1 MDPGYITTNI
11 DISPFLSQARHLAET
26 KVESPTI
33 EQSQPTIVPH
43 KNPAQTSRSDM
54 DINIAIKSLQEET
67 QQIFELIEME
77 RTYGAEVSTQLKNI
91 INPLNLS
98 YHIKPESL
106 SKTDS
111 SISDVVL
118 TPQGM
123 VCVFNNAGSMISRP
137 LESFQ
142 SDVLIRI
149 LLEVIPEIK
158 VMLNDKRQKM
168 SGRVMTLEK
177 VAKELRK
184 VPALVPSKPTPGG
197 KGNNSSEQQGTVVDL
212 RQKPTQG
219 QNQDDAMKSV
229 LGEKQ

>member
-1 MDPGYITTNI
+1 M
-11 DISPFLSQARHLAET
+11 
-26 KVESPTI
+26 
-33 EQSQPTIVPH
+33 
-43 KNPAQTSRSDM
+43 
-54 DINIAIKSLQEET
+54 AIKSLQEET

-77 RTYGAEVSTQLKNI
+77 RTYGAEVSNQLKQI
-91 INPLNLS
+91 IMPLNLS
-98 YHIKPESL
+98 YHIKPESI

-158 VMLNDKRQKM
+158 VMLNEKRQKM
-168 SGRVMTLEK
+168 SGRVMTLER

-184 VPALVPSKPTPGG
+184 VPALVPTKMTSSG
-197 KGNNSSEQQGTVVDL
+197 KGNQGSTSDQNSNDGSRDKSSSSGSSQ
-212 RQKPTQG
+212 
-219 QNQDDAMKSV
+219 DAMKSV
-229 LGEKQ
+229 LDKQ

>member
-1 MDPGYITTNI
+1 LAD
-11 DISPFLSQARHLAET
+11 SKAET
-26 KVESPTI
+26 TGVDSSQQPSQVMQKTLVATSKS
-33 EQSQPTIVPH
+33 QSQQQSPSL
-43 KNPAQTSRSDM
+43 QSGRSEA
-54 DINIAIKSLQEET
+54 DINFAIKSLQEET

-77 RTYGAEVSTQLKNI
+77 RTYGSEVSTQLKQI
-91 INPLNLS
+91 IMPLNLS
-98 YHIKPESL
+98 YHIKPESI

-123 VCVFNNAGSMISRP
+123 VCVFNNQGSMISRP

-158 VMLNDKRQKM
+158 VMLNEKRQKM
-168 SGRVMTLEK
+168 SGRVMTLER

-184 VPALVPSKPTPGG
+184 VPALVPPTKGG
-197 KGNNSSEQQGTVVDL
+197 SVARSNTSDQQGGDSRMSSSSSTSS
-212 RQKPTQG
+212 G
-219 QNQDDAMKSV
+219 ASQDALKSAI
-229 LGEKQ
+229 GEKQ

>member
-1 MDPGYITTNI
+1 
-11 DISPFLSQARHLAET
+11 LAET
-26 KVESPTI
+26 KTEPAGLET
-33 EQSQPTIVPH
+33 QSQSQSQSQQQGVSH
-43 KNPAQTSRSDM
+43 KNQSPQGSRSDL
-54 DINIAIKSLQEET
+54 DINFAIKSLQEET

-77 RTYGAEVSTQLKNI
+77 RTYSAEVSNQLKQI
-91 INPLNLS
+91 IMPLNLS
-98 YHIKPESL
+98 YHIKPESI

-158 VMLNDKRQKM
+158 VMLNEKRQKM
-168 SGRVMTLEK
+168 SGRVMTLER

-184 VPALVPSKPTPGG
+184 VPALVPSKPTSGG
-197 KGNNSSEQQGTVVDL
+197 KSNPSDQNSNENRDKSSSGGSQ
-212 RQKPTQG
+212 
-219 QNQDDAMKSV
+219 DAMKSI
-229 LGEKQ
+229 LDKQ

>member
-1 MDPGYITTNI
+1 M
-11 DISPFLSQARHLAET
+11 
-26 KVESPTI
+26 
-33 EQSQPTIVPH
+33 EQSQAQQPATPH
-43 KNPAQTSRSDM
+43 KNPAQGSRNDL
-54 DINIAIKSLQEET
+54 DINFAIKSLQEET

-77 RTYGAEVSTQLKNI
+77 RTYGAEVSTQLKQI

-98 YHIKPESL
+98 YHIKPESI

-184 VPALVPSKPTPGG
+184 VPALVPTKPTFGG
-197 KGNNSSEQQGTVVDL
+197 KTNSSDQQNSAVDT
-212 RQKPTQG
+212 REKSNTG
-219 QNQDDAMKSV
+219 QNQQDAMKSV
-229 LGEKQ
+229 LGDKGKFTHDQAEEREIH

>member
-1 MDPGYITTNI
+1 M
-11 DISPFLSQARHLAET
+11 AET
-26 KVESPTI
+26 KVESTSV
-33 EQSQPTIVPH
+33 EQQSQPPQVVAPH
-43 KNPAQTSRSDM
+43 KNPAQASRSDL
-54 DINIAIKSLQEET
+54 DINFAIKSLQEET

-77 RTYGAEVSTQLKNI
+77 RTYGAEVSTQLKQI

-98 YHIKPESL
+98 YHIKPESI

-184 VPALVPSKPTPGG
+184 VPALVPSKPTISGG
-197 KGNNSSEQQGTVVDL
+197 KSSSNSSDQQTTVVDL
-212 RQKPTQG
+212 RQKSSQG

>member
-1 MDPGYITTNI
+1 M
-11 DISPFLSQARHLAET
+11 AET
-26 KVESPTI
+26 KTETTAVET
-33 EQSQPTIVPH
+33 QSQPQQAVSH
-43 KNPAQTSRSDM
+43 KNQPAQSARSES
-54 DINIAIKSLQEET
+54 DINFAIKSLQEET

-77 RTYGAEVSTQLKNI
+77 RTYGAEVSNQLKAI
-91 INPLNLS
+91 IMPLNLS
-98 YHIKPESL
+98 YHIKPESI

-123 VCVFNNAGSMISRP
+123 ICVFNNAGSMISRP

-158 VMLNDKRQKM
+158 VMLNEKRQKM
-168 SGRVMTLEK
+168 SGRVMTLER

-184 VPALVPSKPTPGG
+184 VPALVPTKTNPGG
-197 KGNNSSEQQGTVVDL
+197 KINTSDQGSSDKSSSGA
-212 RQKPTQG
+212 TQ
-219 QNQDDAMKSV
+219 DAMKSV
-229 LGEKQ
+229 LDKQ

>member
-1 MDPGYITTNI
+1 LT
-11 DISPFLSQARHLAET
+11 ET
-26 KVESPTI
+26 KVETGNLDQQTQGQRPASSLK
-33 EQSQPTIVPH
+33 SQPQQGS
-43 KNPAQTSRSDM
+43 KNDLG
-54 DINIAIKSLQEET
+54 DINYAIRSLQEET

-77 RTYGAEVSTQLKNI
+77 RTYGSEVSSQLKQI
-91 INPLNLS
+91 IMPLNLS
-98 YHIKPESL
+98 YHIKPESI

-123 VCVFNNAGSMISRP
+123 VCVFNNQGSMISRP

-158 VMLNDKRQKM
+158 VMLNEKRQKM
-168 SGRVMTLEK
+168 SGRVMTLER

-184 VPALVPSKPTPGG
+184 VPALVPASKITSG
-197 KGNNSSEQQGTVVDL
+197 KQGSEQSSTTITLDSRDRNSSSSSSSASSGSSSSGL
-212 RQKPTQG
+212 S
-219 QNQDDAMKSV
+219 NQDALKSV
-229 LGEKQ
+229 IGDKQQES

>member
-1 MDPGYITTNI
+1 M
-11 DISPFLSQARHLAET
+11 AET
-26 KVESPTI
+26 KTESTAVETQ
-33 EQSQPTIVPH
+33 QSQPAQPQILH
-43 KNPAQTSRSDM
+43 KNQSSSQGGRSDL
-54 DINIAIKSLQEET
+54 DINMAIKSLQEET

-77 RTYGAEVSTQLKNI
+77 RTYGAEVSNQLKQI
-91 INPLNLS
+91 IMPLNLS
-98 YHIKPESL
+98 YHIKPESI

-158 VMLNDKRQKM
+158 VMLNEKRQKM
-168 SGRVMTLEK
+168 SGRVMTLER

-184 VPALVPSKPTPGG
+184 VPALVPTKSPSSG
-197 KGNNSSEQQGTVVDL
+197 KGTTSSSTSDQGSGDVVRDKSSSSSTSS
-212 RQKPTQG
+212 Q
-219 QNQDDAMKSV
+219 DAMKSV
-229 LGEKQ
+229 LEKQ